1 MEQALKKLMRIW
13 LLMGANQYPKKL
25 IKKVLT
31 NRMVN
36 DIMIIV
42 NESEVMIMKTVL
54 ISYETISP
62 TVLAY
67 KIERAFACMT
77 KYREV
82 DKDTYELSVF
92 GCTDLAMLED
102 LLAEYV

>member
-1 MEQALKKLMRIW
+1 
-13 LLMGANQYPKKL
+13 
-25 IKKVLT
+25 
-31 NRMVN
+31 
-36 DIMIIV
+36 
-42 NESEVMIMKTVL
+42 MKTVL

-62 TVLAY
+62 MVLAH

-77 KYREV
+77 RYREV
-82 DKDTYELSVF
+82 YEDTYELSVF

>member
-1 MEQALKKLMRIW
+1 MA
-13 LLMGANQYPKKL
+13 
-25 IKKVLT
+25 
-31 NRMVN
+31 N

-42 NESEVMIMKTVL
+42 NEREVWIMKTVL

-62 TVLAY
+62 VVLAH

-82 DKDTYELSVF
+82 DEDTYEWSVF

>member
-1 MEQALKKLMRIW
+1 MLISTHE
-13 LLMGANQYPKKL
+13 KL

-31 NRMVN
+31 NKAIH

-42 NESEVMIMKTVL
+42 NEREVMIMKTVL
-54 ISYETISP
+54 IKYGRTSP
-62 TVLAY
+62 MVLVH

-77 KYREV
+77 RYREV
-82 DKDTYELSVF
+82 DEDTYELSVL

>member
-1 MEQALKKLMRIW
+1 
-13 LLMGANQYPKKL
+13 
-25 IKKVLT
+25 
-31 NRMVN
+31 
-36 DIMIIV
+36 
-42 NESEVMIMKTVL
+42 MKTVL

-62 TVLAY
+62 VVLAH

-77 KYREV
+77 KYREI
-82 DKDTYELSVF
+82 DEDTYELSVF

>member
-1 MEQALKKLMRIW
+1 MLISTHE
-13 LLMGANQYPKKL
+13 KL

-31 NRMVN
+31 NKSIH

-42 NESEVMIMKTVL
+42 NEREVMVMKTVL

-62 TVLAY
+62 AVLAH

-77 KYREV
+77 KYKEV
-82 DKDTYELSVF
+82 DEDTYELSVF
-92 GCTDLAMLED
+92 GYTDLAMLES

>member
-1 MEQALKKLMRIW
+1 MLISTHE
-13 LLMGANQYPKKL
+13 KL

-31 NRMVN
+31 NRMIN

-42 NESEVMIMKTVL
+42 NEREVMIMKTVL
-54 ISYETISP
+54 IKYETISP
-62 TVLAY
+62 MVLAH

-77 KYREV
+77 KYREI
-82 DKDTYELSVF
+82 DEDTYELSVF